1 MFPPQPASPSYFRR
15 TVRGVPKGDDIAA
28 RLVTFAAGVV
38 ALASDIPREP
48 AGRHIA
54 TQLLRSATGSGANYE
69 EARGAESV
77 RDFVHELRIADK
89 EMREARYWLGLVA
102 ASWSSPS
109 AQAHELSREANE
121 LVAILSSSIR
131 TASRRLESG

>member
-1 MFPPQPASPSYFRR
+1 
-15 TVRGVPKGDDIAA
+15 VPKGDDIAA
-28 RLVTFAAGVV
+28 RLVKFAAGVV
-38 ALASDIPREP
+38 ALVSDTPRDA

-77 RDFVHELRIADK
+77 RDFVHKLRLADK
-89 EMREARYWLGLVA
+89 EMREARYWLDLVA
-102 ASWSSPS
+102 ASWSGQS
-109 AQAHELSREANE
+109 AIAHELSREANE

-131 TASRRLESG
+131 TASRRLDSG

>member
-1 MFPPQPASPSYFRR
+1 M
-15 TVRGVPKGDDIAA
+15 
-28 RLVTFAAGVV
+28 
-38 ALASDIPREP
+38 
-48 AGRHIA
+48 A

-77 RDFVHELRIADK
+77 RDFVHKLRIADK